1 MKKFN
6 EFLNTDFL
14 KEEFELRR
22 NELIENN
29 SKHSNP
35 EIIKDSITFG
45 NITKMGKKIIPFIL
59 EELETKKNTI
69 IWNLILQK
77 ITNVNPIKEESN
89 FNMNLIADD
98 WICWCKNYLKNV
110 DK

>member
-1 MKKFN
+1 
-6 EFLNTDFL
+6 
-14 KEEFELRR
+14 
-22 NELIENN
+22 
-29 SKHSNP
+29 
-35 EIIKDSITFG
+35 
-45 NITKMGKKIIPFIL
+45 MGKKIIPFIL

-110 DK
+110 ARFLKLTLKNNVKATISMIFFLSDDEWSFYSK

>member
-1 MKKFN
+1 MKKFIK
-6 EFLNTDFL
+6 FLNTDFL

-35 EIIKDSITFG
+35 EIIEDSITFG

-59 EELETKKNTI
+59 EELETKK
-69 IWNLILQK
+69 ILLYG
-77 ITNVNPIKEESN
+77 I
-89 FNMNLIADD
+89 
-98 WICWCKNYLKNV
+98 
-110 DK
+110 